1 MSKYILVLNCGSS
14 SLKFSVM
21 NPHNGDEPF
30 KGIAERLIG
39 TEGEISFKT
48 AAGKK
53 EFKIAASHEAALDK
67 IVEELKNA
75 GLFEDIKAV
84 GHRIVHGGEYFSQ
97 SVVVTDDVL
106 SKIED
111 CIKLAPLH
119 NPAHVVGIKAAR
131 HAFPNLVQ
139 VVVFDTAFHQ
149 HLKEHAYLY
158 AIPYKYYTENKIRRY
173 GFHGT
178 SYRYVAGQMPELLGI
193 EKPKTVICHLGNGGS
208 IAAVDFDHSE
218 DTTMGLTPLEGLV
231 HGTRSG
237 DIDPGAIAIFGEL
250 GLDVKGIDNLLWK
263 QSGLLGLSGI
273 SNDCRTL
280 EEESAKG
287 NQAARRTL
295 EVYGY
300 RLAKNIAAQAVAL
313 NGFDALVFTGGIGEN
328 SSHIRKMAVDRL
340 GFLGLALDE
349 KLNNETS
356 RGKQGNIA
364 KAGSKPI
371 WVVPTN
377 EELLIARDTDALS
390 S

>member
-139 VVVFDTAFHQ
+139 VVIFDTAFHQ

-237 DIDPGAIAIFGEL
+237 DIDPGTIAIFGNL
-250 GLDVKGIDNLLWK
+250 GMDVKAIDNLLWK
-263 QSGLLGLSGI
+263 ESGLLGLSGL

-280 EEESAKG
+280 EEAHATG
-287 NQAARRTL
+287 NLNATRALQ
-295 EVYGY
+295 VYAY
-300 RLAKNIAAQAVAL
+300 RLAKHIAAQAVAL

-328 SSHIRKMAVDRL
+328 SSLIRKMAVDRL
-340 GFLGLALDE
+340 GFLGLVLDE